1 MYFLLDCG
9 RIYNKQD
16 FFMDKTKI
24 SKQEE
29 QLIESISEPASYEID
44 GEKITQQDPE
54 KILKVLQEIRKPKLK
69 NSIKALGLFKIS
81 TQGPQP

>member
-1 MYFLLDCG
+1 
-9 RIYNKQD
+9 
-16 FFMDKTKI
+16 MDKTKI
-24 SKQEE
+24 SQQEE